1 MSNPSLNC
9 PTLIFLIAT
18 LRPVD
23 PSRPGPSQ
31 ALWGIHAEGIA
42 APTLV
47 YNSIGALTHLPVLN
61 PSKAELSDKTENTGE
76 VTTIVSDEP
85 RWLSQQRP
93 WPLPRFNQ

>member
-31 ALWGIHAEGIA
+31 ALWGIHAEGIET
-42 APTLV
+42 PTLV
-47 YNSIGALTHLPVLN
+47 YNSIGALTHLPVLD
-61 PSKAELSDKTENTGE
+61 PSKAEFPDK
-76 VTTIVSDEP
+76 I
-85 RWLSQQRP
+85 
-93 WPLPRFNQ
+93 